1 MIAGMYEQE
10 LIAYIILGLILNFL
24 FSMLFGLYLS
34 KNIGIEEMVLSKGTK
49 EQPWWMPLTL
59 ILPYIKMLIT
69 LYRVAIL
76 QIYFLNQGRTHKE
89 FWVYLTS
96 EEREESQ

>member
-10 LIAYIILGLILNFL
+10 FIAYILFVIILNFIFSL
-24 FSMLFGLYLS
+24 FFGIYLS
-34 KNIGIEEMVLSKGTK
+34 KNIGLEDMMNSKGDKVQSVWTR
-49 EQPWWMPLTL
+49 LA
-59 ILPYIKMLIT
+59 ILVPYAKMLLT

-76 QIYFLNQGRTHKE
+76 QFYFLNQGKSHRE

-96 EEREESQ
+96 E